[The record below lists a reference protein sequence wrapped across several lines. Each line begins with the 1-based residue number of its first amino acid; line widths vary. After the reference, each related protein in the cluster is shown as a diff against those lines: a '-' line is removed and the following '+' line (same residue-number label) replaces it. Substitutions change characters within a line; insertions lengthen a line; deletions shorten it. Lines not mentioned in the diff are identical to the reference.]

1 MFRGTSVVKPD
12 SKGRV
17 VLPSRFRNTLERG
30 GHDGLVVT
38 GHPDGFLLLMLRSD
52 YEEME
57 RKVRGMP
64 DSGQLS
70 LYYKQILIGMAD
82 DMVSF
87 DKAGR
92 ISLGSEL
99 RAHAG
104 INGEVAVVGMHDHIR
119 LWSKEKLDRL
129 YTAYRDNGENG
140 TETPNDWDGFSI

>member
-1 MFRGTSVVKPD
+1 M
-12 SKGRV
+12 
-17 VLPSRFRNTLERG
+17 
-30 GHDGLVVT
+30 VT

-57 RKVRGMP
+57 RNVRGMP
-64 DSGQLS
+64 DSGQHS

-119 LWSKEKLDRL
+119 LWSKEKLDGL
-129 YTAYRDNGENG
+129 YTSFRGNGENG
-140 TETPNDWDGFSI
+140 TEIPNGWEGFSI